1 VRRMIAGHVCRYKEE
16 LTPWG
21 KFDNSPSPQR
31 LALDSGAITQHK
43 YDAQRRKILEGEQG
57 R

>member
-1 VRRMIAGHVCRYKEE
+1 MIAGHVCRYKEE